1 MKSKP
6 YRPLMVH
13 TVHPQPTLLDSSQ
26 SAEVEQLL
34 GPHHSHLGT
43 QIFTLPANPPL
54 CHSDSSLNPSIIPH
68 PARDCKPPLTSLA
81 PPASTLAPPLP
92 VLHLGAPP
100 PSTPLLLRLE
110 NFGASQVKKIFL
122 MITDPHQQMKVILLP
137 PIYQVTHSHLQLS
150 NNLDIHQ

>member
-1 MKSKP
+1 
-6 YRPLMVH
+6 MVH
-13 TVHPQPTLLDSSQ
+13 TVHPQPTRPDSSQ

-34 GPHHSHLGT
+34 GPQHSPPGS
-43 QIFTLPANPPL
+43 QIFTPPANPPL
-54 CHSDSSLNPSIIPH
+54 WHSGSSLNPSIIPH

-100 PSTPLLLRLE
+100 PSTPLLLRLG
-110 NFGASQVKKIFL
+110 NYGASQVKKMFFKTI
-122 MITDPHQQMKVILLP
+122 DPHQPMKVILLT
-137 PIYQVTHSHLQLS
+137 PIYQATHSHLQLF